1 MTEPLDSRYQ
11 KVVFSIDNYRW
22 NKKDDEARQLM
33 WKDITDFI
41 QILFRNEYVFV
52 LYEDSTDIVVLQ
64 YNYSIDSGLSEY
76 FPQWIDEDEMFNIE
90 KEDNT
95 NDKE

>member
-1 MTEPLDSRYQ
+1 MAEPLDNRYQ

-22 NKKDDEARQLM
+22 NKQDDEARQLM
-33 WKDITDFI
+33 WKDISNLI

-64 YNYSIDSGLSEY
+64 YNHSIDSGLSEY
-76 FPQWIDEDEMFNIE
+76 FPQWIDEDEMFSIE
-90 KEDNT
+90 EDST